1 MKEKKTNSEGC
12 SVIKKHYILAF
23 FISLTISL
31 GLIITSFFLP
41 PTGEISP
48 SVLQGVGELFA
59 YPALAFAAKALEEGR
74 TARFRRG
81 NTTVEVGDLN
91 NSHRHFHPDFDGGIE
106 EEEDANQGTEDYQP
120 HP

>member
-91 NSHRHFHPDFDGGIE
+91 NRHRHFHPDFDE
-106 EEEDANQGTEDYQP
+106 RVEDFEDDNQGTEDNQSY
-120 HP
+120 